1 MGFNSDKTSKVFSI
15 NICCFFSTR
24 FHFFGTNV
32 DRLTHVLSKLCMC
45 SIYTYEENAYSHQ
58 FRAATLSFRPL
69 FDDVTRINFRFR
81 LLVTWSSLH
90 GRDASSHKI
99 WCKIFHLGLVGGA
112 MGPPPTGHE
121 GVFVVRNA
129 CKNFV
134 VIG

>member
-1 MGFNSDKTSKVFSI
+1 MGFNSDKTSKFFCI
-15 NICCFFSTR
+15 NICCFFFYQIS
-24 FHFFGTNV
+24 FFGTNV

-45 SIYTYEENAYSHQ
+45 SIYTCEENAYSHQ

-99 WCKIFHLGLVGGA
+99 WCKVFHLGFVGGA